1 MSTRTGPRTTGTRSR
16 AAGIPSSS
24 TQLRADIVGPAATE
38 GLRNERTRL
47 VGTRTGLGA
56 DALITL
62 VRLWRALSGAALHA
76 ARQVSAVVTPLGWT
90 MLGVVVAAFLVGYGF
105 GWAELAAVAWAGA
118 VIIVVASLFLIGG
131 HSQGIEL
138 TMAHPR
144 VVVGDRAV
152 GGIVA
157 VNPTRRRLLGTTL
170 EIPVGRGLLE
180 FPLPSIAPG
189 ATIDDVFVVP
199 TTRRGLITIG
209 PVRSVRA
216 DPIGLVRREH
226 VWPGSIELFV
236 HPQTV
241 SIPSMSTGFVRDLE
255 GQATRDLTSSDVAF
269 NALRDYQLGDDRR
282 WIHWKSTAKTGVY
295 MVKQFEETRRSHLMV
310 ALSLAG
316 DDYADDEQF
325 ELAVSV
331 AGSLGVRAIRDA
343 RTVSVVVSERTP
355 EFAKRKTFAVAL
367 AEHHHAHPAARRA
380 RRDRS
385 SHCRPGRRRPRP
397 RRGRAGRGHFGRIRR
412 ARLDRHAVTAACG
425 LVGVPVGS
433 RGDRGA
439 LRSRVHPEPAPGE
452 RPHRADHRLPG
463 GPAEVAGPIAGG
475 LVSLDQISTGT
486 PRGVRPG
493 RERSAGAA
501 SRCASSSSPLCCS
514 TSPWRSP
521 PPASGRSTAAAR
533 CSSPSGSHWPR
544 RAIGVLGACR
554 RWPAWAVGAATIAA
568 YLLLGVPAAVPGAA
582 AFGVLPTVRGLG
594 DLVAGS
600 ALSWKQLLTI
610 SLPVGSYQTLLIP
623 AFLSTLVV
631 TVTAISV
638 GLRARYGELGAI
650 PPVALFLAGILFG
663 PTFAS
668 WPLPVALGLLVT
680 LLVYLIWFRARRRAA
695 ALSHLAEQTGTRVE
709 RGGDRRSAGLRS
721 VIGAAVILALAG
733 GGAVVAQTLAPV
745 TRDRLVLRSAVEV
758 PFDPNDY
765 ASPLSSFRRYF
776 QSDRAERA
784 DADRLRSRGR

>member
-1 MSTRTGPRTTGTRSR
+1 MTGTRSR
-16 AAGIPSSS
+16 AAGIPSST

-62 VRLWRALSGAALHA
+62 VRLWRAVSGAALRA

-90 MLGVVVAAFLVGYGF
+90 MLSVVVVAFLVGYGF

-152 GGIVA
+152 GGITA

-226 VWPGSIELFV
+226 IWPGSIELFV

-241 SIPSMSTGFVRDLE
+241 SIPSTSTGFVRDLE

-355 EFAKRKTFAVAL
+355 EFAKRKTFAVRSLSTITRTRLLDEL
-367 AEHHHAHPAARRA
+367 AVIDRA
-380 RRDRS
+380 
-385 SHCRPGRRRPRP
+385 
-397 RRGRAGRGHFGRIRR
+397 
-412 ARLDRHAVTAACG
+412 TAA
-425 LVGVPVGS
+425 LGVV
-433 RGDRGA
+433 DLA
-439 LRSRVHPEPAPGE
+439 RVA
-452 RPHRADHRLPG
+452 
-463 GPAEVAGPIAGG
+463 AEQVAG
-475 LVSLDQISTGT
+475 
-486 PRGVRPG
+486 
-493 RERSAGAA
+493 
-501 SRCASSSSPLCCS
+501 
-514 TSPWRSP
+514 TSV
-521 PPASGRSTAAAR
+521 AFVVLGSTATPLQLRAV
-533 CSSPSGSHWPR
+533 SSAFPSGVEVIAVLCDPGYTPSLR
-544 RAIGVLGACR
+544 RVSDL
-554 RWPAWAVGAATIAA
+554 
-568 YLLLGVPAAVPGAA
+568 
-582 AFGVLPTVRGLG
+582 TV
-594 DLVAGS
+594 
-600 ALSWKQLLTI
+600 LTI
-610 SLPVGSYQTLLIP
+610 GYLEDLQKSL
-623 AFLSTLVV
+623 
-631 TVTAISV
+631 
-638 GLRARYGELGAI
+638 AR
-650 PPVALFLAGILFG
+650 
-663 PTFAS
+663 S
-668 WPLPVALGLLVT
+668 Q
-680 LLVYLIWFRARRRAA
+680 AA
-695 ALSHLAEQTGTRVE
+695 
-709 RGGDRRSAGLRS
+709 
-721 VIGAAVILALAG
+721 
-733 GGAVVAQTLAPV
+733 
-745 TRDRLVLRSAVEV
+745 
-758 PFDPNDY
+758 
-765 ASPLSSFRRYF
+765 
-776 QSDRAERA
+776 
-784 DADRLRSRGR
+784 